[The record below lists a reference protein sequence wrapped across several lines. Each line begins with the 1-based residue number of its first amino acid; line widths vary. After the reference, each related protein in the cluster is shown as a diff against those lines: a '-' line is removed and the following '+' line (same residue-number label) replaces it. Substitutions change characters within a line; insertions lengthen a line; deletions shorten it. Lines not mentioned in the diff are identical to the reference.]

1 MASKEPRGKEEAV
14 AFPLADVRALAKL
27 VKQFELTELELERH
41 DQRLRIRREPASAGP
56 MLATQTS
63 EHMPQLQV
71 VPPAEAEPEPD
82 ADGSVTITSPFV
94 GTFYKAPS
102 PESSPFAEVG
112 QTVKKGTVLCIV
124 EAMKLMNEIESE
136 TDCKILEIIA
146 KNAEVVEF
154 GQPLFK
160 VFPLA

>member
-1 MASKEPRGKEEAV
+1 MASKEPRGKVETV

-41 DQRLRIRREPASAGP
+41 DQRLRIRREPASVGP
-56 MLATQTS
+56 VVTTQLAA
-63 EHMPQLQV
+63 PA
-71 VPPAEAEPEPD
+71 PPPEAEEPD

-94 GTFYKAPS
+94 GTFYRAPS
-102 PESSPFAEVG
+102 PESPPFAEVG

>member
-1 MASKEPRGKEEAV
+1 MASKEPRGKVETV

-41 DQRLRIRREPASAGP
+41 DQRLRIRREPASVGP
-56 MLATQTS
+56 VVTTQLAA
-63 EHMPQLQV
+63 PALQAV
-71 VPPAEAEPEPD
+71 APPEAEEPD

-94 GTFYKAPS
+94 GTFYRAPS
-102 PESSPFAEVG
+102 PESPPFAEVG